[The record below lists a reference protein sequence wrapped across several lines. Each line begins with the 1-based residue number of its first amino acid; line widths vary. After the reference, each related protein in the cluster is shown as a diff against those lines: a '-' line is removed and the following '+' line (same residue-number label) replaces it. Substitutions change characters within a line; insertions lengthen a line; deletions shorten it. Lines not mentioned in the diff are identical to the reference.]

1 MTDNVRRRQ
10 RGVAARGGTKGGS
23 EGVRQ
28 GGDEDEVAGTGWGGK
43 EGRISQS
50 PALYMRKI
58 EGH

>member
-1 MTDNVRRRQ
+1 
-10 RGVAARGGTKGGS
+10 VAARGGTKGGS

-28 GGDEDEVAGTGWGGK
+28 GGDEDEVAGTGWGEK